1 MVPQP
6 VWHDRP
12 GHPLMQA
19 DPHQTTD
26 APLPSEPLPFVSN
39 VSGKFWKQ
47 PQRKATAR
55 LQSGRKDP
63 QQGESAFAR
72 RLSQRKKDEAVKKLE
87 REMKAEKEA
96 EVEAKRTARKERQQ
110 REAEKK
116 RLEEMAQKMSA
127 KKLQRMK
134 KRLGRSK
141 KVAH

>member
-12 GHPLMQA
+12 SNPLLQA
-19 DPHQTTD
+19 DPTETSGA
-26 APLPSEPLPFVSN
+26 APPTEPLPFVHN
-39 VSGKFWKQ
+39 TSGRFWKEPKQ
-47 PQRKATAR
+47 KATAR
-55 LQSGRKDP
+55 AQTGKKDKL
-63 QQGESAFAR
+63 QGESAFAK
-72 RLSQRKKDEAVKKLE
+72 RLVQRKRDEAVKKLE
-87 REMKAEKEA
+87 REMKDEKEA
-96 EVEAKRTARKERQQ
+96 EAEAKRTARKERQQ